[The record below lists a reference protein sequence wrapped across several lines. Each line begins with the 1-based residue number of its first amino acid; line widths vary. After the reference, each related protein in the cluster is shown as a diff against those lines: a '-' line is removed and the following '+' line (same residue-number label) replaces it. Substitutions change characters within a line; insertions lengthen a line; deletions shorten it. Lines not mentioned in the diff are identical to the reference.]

1 MGNRKLIIGVDV
13 GGTNSDLVVV
23 EPEKLGTES
32 KGVIAWHKSVTTPDV
47 SVGVE
52 HAITTVLG
60 NPKYGISK
68 NEIISITIGTTHF
81 INAVIERDA
90 NRLEKVAVIR
100 LAGPFGQ
107 SLPPFGDFPEDL
119 ADIINGYFCS
129 IDGGSHIGGGDIRKL
144 DKSALRRECK
154 KIRSLGI
161 TAVAIVGIFS
171 NMNASQ
177 EKEAGAI
184 VSEEI
189 PGCDVVLSH
198 TISGIGMVERE
209 NATILNAS
217 IKKFGQKIIHSFVG
231 AARRLG
237 LRCPVMLSQNDGTVL
252 SIKGALETPIKTFSS
267 GATNSMRGAAILCS
281 EDPDV
286 KHNNVIVC
294 DVGGTTTDVG
304 QILSSGFPRQ
314 SAMYSYVGGVRMNF
328 SMPHVVSIGLGGGS
342 IVRGNETTGVTVG
355 PDSTGSD
362 IVTKSLV
369 FGGNTVTTTDVSV
382 SIRQK
387 ESNDGNSGELIEI
400 GDPNRVKDK
409 FSSNYL
415 EKYQQVLKRHLEKVI
430 DRVKTSRRDI
440 PVIFVGG
447 GSFIAPD
454 KLAGTSKVIKPP
466 YSQVANAIGAALGK
480 ISSSISEFKTLKGAT
495 DEEKQSV
502 INELIARAKNDAI
515 LKGAS
520 SSSLEV
526 VNIVSDAVPYVEN
539 VYDFEVK
546 VVGDVDYDKALEL
559 TRKAETE
566 QSLPLDN
573 EFLTV
578 AVYKHAKVSS
588 KEQEQFDYENYRPKI
603 VNGIWKLTETDIDFI
618 GRGAYILG
626 CGGGG
631 DPHSSVIELKRMIR
645 HGHNIQILTL
655 DKFSSLTSGTGRA
668 INVGYFGS
676 PTISG
681 ERLHADEILEALDR
695 MEQYEG
701 KKTDGIF
708 MFEIGGGNGLSGLW
722 TAAMKNLPVIDLDLM
737 GRAYPTQWQSLP
749 SVYSENRGYPY
760 LTVSD
765 GNGFELTINSA
776 IDDIQMEDI
785 MRDCMY
791 NRGCQ
796 GACVEPSM
804 DIEQMEQ
811 QTVHNPVSLSWRI
824 GRAAYLA
831 AYHSDLDRLPSY
843 IINSSGGSKCTKC
856 ILKGKIVSVE
866 KKLKRGYGY
875 GVVEIESLPGVI
887 ELDKKVKKTVIRM
900 PFKNENIVA
909 YQVEDNRLIPLCS
922 VPDLITL
929 VDEDGN
935 AVGTQDYRYGLIVYI
950 MVFAASNKWRTQ
962 RGLQNGGPQAFGEEF
977 KDVKYQPIGDY
988 FETLPVSLEYEEL
1001 HEN

>member
-198 TISGIGMVERE
+198 TISGIEIW
-209 NATILNAS
+209 T
-217 IKKFGQKIIHSFVG
+217 KIIHSFVG

-237 LRCPVMLSQNDGTVL
+237 LGCPVMLSQNDGTVL

-573 EFLTV
+573 KFLTV

-695 MEQYEG
+695 MEQYEVA
-701 KKTDGIF
+701 F
-708 MFEIGGGNGLSGLW
+708 W

-843 IINSSGGSKCTKC
+843 IINSSGGSK
-856 ILKGKIVSVE
+856 
-866 KKLKRGYGY
+866 GYGY
-875 GVVEIESLPGVI
+875 GVVEIESLPSVI
-887 ELDKKVKKTVIRM
+887 QLDKKVKKTVIRM

-988 FETLPVSLEYEEL
+988 FETLPVSLEYEGL
-1001 HEN
+1001 HGN